1 MFHLDSQEISAEN
14 PISTHSGV
22 GGNYTPPQI
31 LANLEAKPVPTIDLI
46 LLLFP
51 LRLPKIFRTSAV
63 SECANSYICGI
74 FCRSFGWRYGLHLM
88 ASIFFG
94 PFFLGTF
101 YRSASLYHPQ
111 RRAIIHL
118 KTQQKKQ
125 ILDRNP
131 VTRFVFIRWFHEFS
145 VTTNPRI
152 FHETEFVYS
161 LLSP

>member
-1 MFHLDSQEISAEN
+1 MPSH
-14 PISTHSGV
+14 
-22 GGNYTPPQI
+22 I
-31 LANLEAKPVPTIDLI
+31 LANLETNPVQSNDLLYL

-51 LRLPKIFRTSAV
+51 LRFPQISKSSAV
-63 SECANSYICGI
+63 SECANSYVCGF

-152 FHETEFVYS
+152 FQETEFVYLS
-161 LLSP
+161 LCTINVNNNIHFR

>member
-1 MFHLDSQEISAEN
+1 MH
-14 PISTHSGV
+14 
-22 GGNYTPPQI
+22 PPQI
-31 LANLEAKPVPTIDLI
+31 LANLESKPVPSYDLI

-51 LRLPKIFRTSAV
+51 LRRLQISKSSAV
-63 SECANSYICGI
+63 SECANSYICGF

-131 VTRFVFIRWFHEFS
+131 VTRPTNIKELKSYKDKSIHFAMISTLLASAGIYTPFVNLVS
-145 VTTNPRI
+145 VTRNKNLTLNDAG
-152 FHETEFVYS
+152 FFVS
-161 LLSP
+161 

>member
-1 MFHLDSQEISAEN
+1 MWL
-14 PISTHSGV
+14 
-22 GGNYTPPQI
+22 
-31 LANLEAKPVPTIDLI
+31 
-46 LLLFP
+46 
-51 LRLPKIFRTSAV
+51 
-63 SECANSYICGI
+63 

-131 VTRFVFIRWFHEFS
+131 VTRPTNIKELKSYKDKSIHFAMISTLLASAGIYTPFVNLVRKNRNYQSYSMVVAIEFDEIS
-145 VTTNPRI
+145 
-152 FHETEFVYS
+152 FY
-161 LLSP
+161 

>member
-1 MFHLDSQEISAEN
+1 MQSPNGQSPPIFGPDKGKLISGSRIFSKEKGSNKVDPSNFLNATTPLVKIML
-14 PISTHSGV
+14 PI
-22 GGNYTPPQI
+22 GGIPSADFFPPM
-31 LANLEAKPVPTIDLI
+31 KI
-46 LLLFP
+46 LLSFHMNV
-51 LRLPKIFRTSAV
+51 LPNFLWHL
-63 SECANSYICGI
+63 

-125 ILDRNP
+125 ILDRD
-131 VTRFVFIRWFHEFS
+131 HS
-145 VTTNPRI
+145 
-152 FHETEFVYS
+152 
-161 LLSP
+161 